1 MATGRPIRTSKRVAA
16 KAMVD
21 MGMSVRQVAQELDIS
36 KSAVS
41 DIVYDPSLDPAA
53 VERVKSRLQDRLVI
67 ASDRFL
73 TRAVDGIQDLHP
85 YQAMLCAGIAH
96 DHYLRSTAASRGDS
110 GAGLTQILV
119 LIDQRTTSSAPTP
132 TDPTTNTQR

>member
-21 MGMSVRQVAQELDIS
+21 MGMSVRQVAKELEIS

-41 DIVYDPSLDPAA
+41 DIMYDPSLDPAQ

-85 YQAMLCAGIAH
+85 YQAMLCSGIAH
-96 DHYLRSTAASRGDS
+96 DHYLRSTAASRGDAAS
-110 GAGLTQILV
+110 GLTQILV
-119 LIDQRTTSSAPTP
+119 LIDQRTISSGSPPAN
-132 TDPTTNTQR
+132 TDT